1 MYKILKHILLCDIIN
16 LRKINSDKLFTC
28 IIMILQKEFLSMK
41 KIMVLL
47 FSVLMLSGCGNVYDT
62 RTHNTADAS
71 PPSSVTG
78 TEGINDMSLR
88 EKVGQM
94 LMVRCDSI
102 TANGIKDVQPGGII
116 MFSSDFDNLSKSE
129 VCKKIADLKNIP
141 KITPY
146 IAVDEEGGT
155 VVRVSSHS
163 ALAPSK
169 YESPQYYYN
178 EGGMELVLENT
189 REKSKL
195 LTSLGINMNLAPVA
209 DVSQDPSH
217 FIYPRAFGKNADETA
232 AYVDNVVRETDS
244 CNIASCL
251 KHFPGYGGNIDT
263 HTYVAVDERPISEFY
278 DNDFK
283 PFTAGINAGADCVL
297 VAHNIVNAIDPT
309 MPSTLSAPV
318 HKILRDEL
326 DFDGIIMTDDMAMAA
341 AANYEKPYKAA
352 VLAGN
357 DMLIVTEYDKAFN
370 EILDAV
376 KNGEIDEAI
385 IDAAVSRILSAKQRR
400 EII

>member
-1 MYKILKHILLCDIIN
+1 
-16 LRKINSDKLFTC
+16 
-28 IIMILQKEFLSMK
+28 MK
-41 KIMVLL
+41 KIMILL
-47 FSVLMLSGCGNVYDT
+47 FSAIMLSGCGKVYDT
-62 RTHNTADAS
+62 PTPNVPGNPTSAE
-71 PPSSVTG
+71 VIG
-78 TEGINDMSLR
+78 TEISNDMSLR

-102 TANGIKDVQPGGII
+102 TTNGIKNVQPGGII
-116 MFSSDFDNLSKSE
+116 MFSSDFDNLSKSD
-129 VCKKIADLKNIP
+129 VCKKIVDLKDIP
-141 KITPY
+141 RITPY

-178 EGGMELVLENT
+178 KGGMELVLENV
-189 REKSKL
+189 REKSEL
-195 LTSLGINMNLAPVA
+195 LTSLGISMNLAPVA

-232 AYVDNVVRETDS
+232 DYVSNVVRETDS

-283 PFTAGINAGADCVL
+283 PFTAGINAGVDCVL
-297 VAHNIVNAIDPT
+297 VAHNIVNSIDPK
-309 MPSTLSAPV
+309 MPATLSEAV
-318 HKILRDEL
+318 HKFLRDEL
-326 DFDGIIMTDDMAMAA
+326 GFDGIIMTDDMAMAA
-341 AANYEKPYKAA
+341 AANYENPYKTA

-376 KNGEIDEAI
+376 ENGEIDESI
-385 IDAAVSRILSAKQRR
+385 IDAAVSRILSSKQRR
-400 EII
+400 GII